1 MPNAKMFFIH
11 NFDSAYNKVTS
22 NLYSVLD
29 KFTKS
34 DRIKKITC
42 FKLACCTFCEMVK
55 NEDLIEI
62 INSDQLME
70 AAKIFMTD
78 DPDMDRIFDL
88 IISEKT
94 YDEINHVDPHDGM
107 MNKDFW
113 EKLHTEGYY
122 ERNCK

>member
-11 NFDSAYNKVTS
+11 NFDSAYNKATS

-42 FKLACCTFCEMVK
+42 FKLVCCTFCNMVK

-70 AAKIFMTD
+70 AAKIFMSD